1 MMLAQNSNQQPSKK
15 RNWMMLI
22 IASRPTVNVI
32 VVTINVIDVDHGF
45 VVSSN
50 PSHGNPC

>member
-32 VVTINVIDVDHGF
+32 VVTINVIDVDQMDIIPLSYASET
-45 VVSSN
+45 V
-50 PSHGNPC
+50 